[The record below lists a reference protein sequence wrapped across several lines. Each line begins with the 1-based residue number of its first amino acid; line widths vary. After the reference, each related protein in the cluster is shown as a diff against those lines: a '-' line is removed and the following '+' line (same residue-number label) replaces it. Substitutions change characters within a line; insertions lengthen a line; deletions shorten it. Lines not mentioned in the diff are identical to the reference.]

1 MTKFV
6 KKWRKALFNF
16 LAYLY
21 PLLRTISITGDF
33 KYYLHPSLDSVS
45 EYIHNKARLGFI

>member
-1 MTKFV
+1 M
-6 KKWRKALFNF
+6 KKSLIQLFG
-16 LAYLY
+16 LY